1 MLQYRFRPPI
11 GKMVIQDCGDSGNPV
26 GTVCERPTIDTA
38 TTLAARHGGSGMLS
52 PSRRGVI
59 VGLLALSFA
68 LFARRLLRMRQGFLG
83 MLDGFL
89 RML

>member
-26 GTVCERPTIDTA
+26 GTVCERPTIDIA
-38 TTLAARHGGSGMLS
+38 ATLAARHGGSRMRS
-52 PSRRGVI
+52 SSRRGVL
-59 VGLLALSFA
+59 VRLLALPFA
-68 LFARRLLRMRQGFLG
+68 LFARRLFRMRQGFLG

-89 RML
+89 RVL

>member
-26 GTVCERPTIDTA
+26 GTVCERPTIDIA
-38 TTLAARHGGSGMLS
+38 ATLAARHGGSRMRS

-59 VGLLALSFA
+59 VGLLALPFA
-68 LFARRLLRMRQGFLG
+68 LLARRLLRMRQGFLG

-89 RML
+89 RVL

>member
-1 MLQYRFRPPI
+1 MLQYRFRPAI

-38 TTLAARHGGSGMLS
+38 TTLAARHGGSRMLS